1 MQGRR
6 DGYGVDGKAGR
17 YDFFKTKS
25 TGALM
30 AAMAG
35 EKHRNG
41 TTRNC
46 LGKGFVW
53 IRQNLNAGRP

>member
-17 YDFFKTKS
+17 YDFFKTRS

-30 AAMAG
+30 ASMAG
-35 EKHRNG
+35 EKHQNG

-46 LGKGFVW
+46 LGKGLVW
-53 IRQNLNAGRP
+53 IKNRFIMGS